1 MAVTVAPY
9 AFGNVGRMYARQNVP
24 ALYNRQKTVPGAGAD
39 DAPQSVDKVTLSA
52 NAPRPLTADYL
63 EQAMS
68 AGQTLAAGGEP
79 SAETTERLREDRI
92 FAAVSA
98 LAMMG
103 HSGEKGEPV
112 SWPGGL
118 PAPSAEELEVARRRL
133 AQRPQRLE
141 DAADPA
147 AVQHGRLTLL
157 ERIGRTD
164 SSALATTLQPA
175 LAG

>member
-24 ALYNRQKTVPGAGAD
+24 ALYGRQKAVAGVNGD

-63 EQAMS
+63 EQALS
-68 AGQTLAAGGEP
+68 AGQTLAAGGNTP
-79 SAETTERLREDRI
+79 DDTTERLREDRI

-118 PAPSAEELEVARRRL
+118 PSPSAEELEIARRRL

-141 DAADPA
+141 DAADPQ
-147 AVQHGRLTLL
+147 AVQTDRLTLL
-157 ERIGRTD
+157 ERLGRTD
-164 SSALATTLQPA
+164 SAA
-175 LAG
+175 LAGALQPVAAG